1 MIRLFLH
8 QISDVFALQQGR
20 APGTII
26 DRKRAG
32 SLPAV

>member
-1 MIRLFLH
+1 MNRLFLH
-8 QISDVFALQQGR
+8 QNPDVFALQQGKV
-20 APGTII
+20 PGTII